1 MRKLRLIK
9 FLYFTTVRSQGG
21 NNTETQSWDSL
32 TPKCSF
38 YHANAFI
45 NTLQMLSVQQVF
57 FELEKSSLIISNFKV
72 IAELPK
78 LF

>member
-1 MRKLRLIK
+1 MRKLRLIT
-9 FLYFTTVRSQGG
+9 FLYFSTVRSQGG

-38 YHANAFI
+38 YHANDFI
-45 NTLQMLSVQQVF
+45 NALQMLSVQQVF

-72 IAELPK
+72 IVELPK
-78 LF
+78 IF